1 MHVPVLIESVSTG
14 YRAIGPFQMVG
25 EGPTAD
31 AAMEQLSLKLADLHK
46 VGARVVMLDVPISAQ
61 NWLFR
66 SETRTP
72 EEEKVWQEWKE
83 IMARQRQSDAE
94 HEADI

>member
-1 MHVPVLIESVSTG
+1 MHVPVLIEPVSTG
-14 YRAIGPFQMVG
+14 YRASGPFQMVG

-31 AAMEQLSLKLADLHK
+31 AAMEQLRLKFADLHK
-46 VGARVVMLDVPISAQ
+46 VGTRVVMLDVPISAQ

-66 SETRTP
+66 SEPRTP
-72 EEEKVWQEWKE
+72 EEEEVRQEWKE